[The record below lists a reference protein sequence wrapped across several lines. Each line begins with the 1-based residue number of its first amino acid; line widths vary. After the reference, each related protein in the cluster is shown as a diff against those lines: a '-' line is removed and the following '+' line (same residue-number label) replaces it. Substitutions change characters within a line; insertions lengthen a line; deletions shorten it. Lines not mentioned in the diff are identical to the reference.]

1 MYFEG
6 KRELWSAGISR
17 GDIAV
22 AFAFGGDLVDPVRN

>member
-22 AFAFGGDLVDPVRN
+22 AFGGDLVDPVRN